1 MIDKL
6 VEFIH
11 QLSAENV
18 EVAVGTLKEPIHFVK
33 EGREK
38 QLTLPVTVI
47 RLNNN
52 SQTNTQTLIDNGY
65 TKSCINQ

>member
-6 VEFIH
+6 IEFIY
-11 QLSAENV
+11 QLSVKDIEIV
-18 EVAVGTLKEPIHFVK
+18 VRTLKEPIHFVK

-65 TKSCINQ
+65 TKSCIN